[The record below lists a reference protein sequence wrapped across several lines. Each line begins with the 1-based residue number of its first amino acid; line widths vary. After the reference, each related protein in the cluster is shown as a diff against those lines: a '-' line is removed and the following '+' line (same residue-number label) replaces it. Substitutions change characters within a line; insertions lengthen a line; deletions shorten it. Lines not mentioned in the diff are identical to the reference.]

1 VSVFDLKAPIFPGS
15 AAAGLYLGQP
25 VRTVLRHVRPLRTE
39 KLSGC
44 KRLRFGTVDLWV
56 QDGRIGQIGLLAG
69 YRGKIGGKVG
79 LGSRLARVDELWG
92 PIRTDPDGNL
102 TATCLPGWCFE
113 FAGREAGSPPP
124 DDLRLKVSEIYVFA
138 ALL

>member
-1 VSVFDLKAPIFPGS
+1 VFDLKAPIFPGS

-25 VRTVLRHVRPLRTE
+25 IRTVLRHVRPLQTE

-56 QDGRIGQIGLLAG
+56 QDNRIGQIGLFKG

-79 LGSRLARVDELWG
+79 LGSTLARIEDLWG
-92 PIRTDPDGNL
+92 PIRNDSDGNL
-102 TATCLPGWCFE
+102 TVLRLPGWCFE
-113 FAGREAGSPPP
+113 FAGHEWGSPPP
-124 DDLRLKVSEIYVFA
+124 ADLHLKVSEIYVFA